1 MVRSRRPVKDAR
13 KRVLRHAEDLLTGK
27 GSDHDMDNLTRIGVV
42 WGGMLDLEDPLPPTT
57 VAAMLS
63 ARDLVYATS
72 TVDSEE
78 HWIGAAA
85 HAALGAYSEASF
97 DDSDDEYGVKGVEG
111 DSTSSDGTLTIGFTS

>member
-13 KRVLRHAEDLLTGK
+13 KRVLREAEDLVTGRD
-27 GSDHDMDNLTRIGVV
+27 SDYHSDNLTRIGVV
-42 WGGMLDLEDPLPPTT
+42 WAGLLDLDDAIPATT

-63 ARDLVYATS
+63 SRDLVYATS

-85 HAALGAYSEASF
+85 HAALGAYSEGGLFS
-97 DDSDDEYGVKGVEG
+97 VEAEEAEEPTATTTA
-111 DSTSSDGTLTIGFTS
+111 TSRIGFTSSNE